1 MTTLTM
7 LIGLATLGV
16 ETGWQPVDDG
26 ALEYIIQIEPSL
38 LDALR
43 DGQPITSEIPA
54 ELKGVRRYKIVVG
67 KAQLPRTDLPAPPGS
82 TPAGPTALAQGSP
95 GTPPPPAA
103 SLPGGSLPGGSLPS
117 GSLPGG
123 SLPGGSLP
131 GGSLPGGSLP
141 GGSSPAVTPPAAAA
155 AALPP
160 DRYALPFSQ
169 AGVPFVPPAAGAGGP
184 PAGQSASPNPP
195 SPNPA
200 APGGVA
206 FPLGSPPPAGPAATT
221 PFTPGS
227 SLPAEVPPPPTTA
240 GPTASPG
247 EFLPDVKAADLAGGS
262 LVVPQANRSPDTQ
275 EMGDKS
281 GSDHPATAAEVAPSK
296 PWLPLLM
303 TTLVLLVSLGGN
315 LYLGLIAWDARHHY
329 RKLVRQTI
337 GREPTGVVE
346 FPEDAPLIVGDRISS
361 IHT

>member
-103 SLPGGSLPGGSLPS
+103 SLPGGSLPS
-117 GSLPGG
+117 
-123 SLPGGSLP
+123 
-131 GGSLPGGSLP
+131 GSLP

-169 AGVPFVPPAAGAGGP
+169 AGVPVVPPAAGAGGP

-240 GPTASPG
+240 GPTAPPG
-247 EFLPDVKAADLAGGS
+247 EFEPDVKTANLAGGS
-262 LVVPQANRSPDTQ
+262 HVVPQANRSPDTP

-281 GSDHPATAAEVAPSK
+281 GSDHSATAADGAPSK
-296 PWLPLLM
+296 PWLPLVM

>member
-103 SLPGGSLPGGSLPS
+103 SLPGGSLPGGS
-117 GSLPGG
+117 
-123 SLPGGSLP
+123 
-131 GGSLPGGSLP
+131 
-141 GGSSPAVTPPAAAA
+141 SPAVTPPAAAA

-169 AGVPFVPPAAGAGGP
+169 AGVPVVPPAAGAGGP

-206 FPLGSPPPAGPAATT
+206 FPLGSPSAAGPAATT
-221 PFTPGS
+221 PSTTPPAAAGS
-227 SLPAEVPPPPTTA
+227 SLPAEAQRPPPTTD
-240 GPTASPG
+240 GLSKSASPR
-247 EFLPDVKAADLAGGS
+247 EFRPDVKTADLAGGS
-262 LVVPQANRSPDTQ
+262 LVVPQANRSPDTP

-329 RKLVRQTI
+329 RKLVRQTV

>member
-54 ELKGVRRYKIVVG
+54 GLKGVRRYKIVVG

-82 TPAGPTALAQGSP
+82 TPSGPAALAQDSP
-95 GTPPPPAA
+95 GTPPPTA
-103 SLPGGSLPGGSLPS
+103 SP
-117 GSLPGG
+117 PGG

-141 GGSSPAVTPPAAAA
+141 GGAPPAVTPPAAAA

-160 DRYALPFSQ
+160 DRYALPFEQ
-169 AGVPFVPPAAGAGGP
+169 AGVPVVPPAAGAGGL
-184 PAGQSASPNPP
+184 PAGQGVSPNPP

-206 FPLGSPPPAGPAATT
+206 FPLGSPPRAGPAATT
-221 PFTPGS
+221 PSTTPPAAAGS
-227 SLPAEVPPPPTTA
+227 SLPAGTQPPPATPD
-240 GPTASPG
+240 GPSASASPPG
-247 EFLPDVKAADLAGGS
+247 EFQPDVGAADLAGGN
-262 LVVPQANRSPDTQ
+262 LVVPQANRSPDTS

-281 GSDHPATAAEVAPSK
+281 GSDHLLTDAEIAPSK
-296 PWLPLLM
+296 PWMTMVVLLM
-303 TTLVLLVSLGGN
+303 ASLAGN
-315 LYLGLIAWDARHHY
+315 AYLGWVVRDARRHY
-329 RKLVRQTI
+329 RKLVRRTV
-337 GREPTGVVE
+337 GREPTSVVE
-346 FPEDAPLIVGDRISS
+346 LPEDDPLMVGDGISS

>member
-103 SLPGGSLPGGSLPS
+103 SLPGGSLPGGS
-117 GSLPGG
+117 
-123 SLPGGSLP
+123 
-131 GGSLPGGSLP
+131 
-141 GGSSPAVTPPAAAA
+141 SPAVTPPAAAA

-169 AGVPFVPPAAGAGGP
+169 AGVPVVPPAAGAGGP

-247 EFLPDVKAADLAGGS
+247 EFLPDVKTADLAGGS
-262 LVVPQANRSPDTQ
+262 LVVPQANRSPDTP

-281 GSDHPATAAEVAPSK
+281 GSDHSATAAEVAPSK
-296 PWLPLLM
+296 PWLPLVM
-303 TTLVLLVSLGGN
+303 TTLVLLVSLCGN